1 MTTEFLTKN
10 PNQIIEL
17 TGAQLYQEFRMQN
30 PQVVSSQ
37 PSAPPMD
44 ILPSTTNAF
53 LNSVNLQQPLDFQE
67 KQSKGSL
74 DIILVR
80 HTFKMRQKIYS

>member
-1 MTTEFLTKN
+1 MTTKFLTKN
-10 PNQIIEL
+10 LNQIIEL

-37 PSAPPMD
+37 PPMD

-80 HTFKMRQKIYS
+80 HTFKKRQKIYS